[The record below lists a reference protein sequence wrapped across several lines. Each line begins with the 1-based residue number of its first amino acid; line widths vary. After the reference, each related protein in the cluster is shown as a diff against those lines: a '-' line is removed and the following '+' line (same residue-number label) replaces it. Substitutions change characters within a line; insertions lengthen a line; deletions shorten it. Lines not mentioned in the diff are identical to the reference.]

1 MRGGHDKSMNWS
13 VPPGARFFGRPSVNN
28 PDLRVRTFRHSGRSN
43 PPPLFSGVLISRLRV
58 CFPMD
63 TIKKLML
70 SPTLFDPIRTP
81 RYPIVL
87 CHGRYSTFHTWWRFV
102 HIGKLL
108 GLYGFDV
115 RGPAS
120 FPRLQQH
127 YWHNILSI
135 LRGKVGAEVIV
146 TSVPS

>member
-1 MRGGHDKSMNWS
+1 MLRRVDRSITVSNWS
-13 VPPGARFFGRPSVNN
+13 ANS
-28 PDLRVRTFRHSGRSN
+28 PDLRVLTLRHSGRSN
-43 PPPLFSGVLISRLRV
+43 LLPYFPGSSYRGYELF
-58 CFPMD
+58 FPMD

-70 SPTLFDPIRTP
+70 SPTLFDPTRTP

-87 CHGRYSTFHTWWRFV
+87 CHGRCSTFHTWWRFV
-102 HIGKLL
+102 HIGKLP

>member
-1 MRGGHDKSMNWS
+1 MPWFRLTRPHSTDSNDFT
-13 VPPGARFFGRPSVNN
+13 PPDRAPHAYPSASSEPQSSGPE
-28 PDLRVRTFRHSGRSN
+28 PDHPTPRWTEE
-43 PPPLFSGVLISRLRV
+43 PKD
-58 CFPMD
+58 D

-87 CHGRYSTFHTWWRFV
+87 CHGRYLTFHTWWHFVYIGRFT
-102 HIGKLL
+102 